1 VIGMHK
7 EIEGRDGLK
16 RWHGGLLPPRSG
28 GSFPPL
34 LTGAEQSGWSKHS
47 GESRWRCGSIM
58 GVQRGAGECCGLIN
72 REVGLY
78 DDPCRFGLVGHMGKL
93 WLVR

>member
-1 VIGMHK
+1 
-7 EIEGRDGLK
+7 
-16 RWHGGLLPPRSG
+16 
-28 GSFPPL
+28 
-34 LTGAEQSGWSKHS
+34 
-47 GESRWRCGSIM
+47 M

-78 DDPCRFGLVGHMGKL
+78 DDPCRFGLVGHKGKL